1 MHAIQSLLVAVVLLT
16 LSATQGLAHTQA
28 RTVIYSDKPARLKVR
43 KSESLLISFPSAI
56 RPFQV
61 PVGESQIQFIKPTA
75 NFPNDL
81 NLKVNDPPKSLT
93 FTVPTASGQ
102 SYNIEMISVD
112 INPDTHVKIVDEA
125 VLQEATQNPDVE
137 RRVQASYDR
146 LVETSP
152 QKEPMMALLYTQLG
166 GHPSKAFPGVTM
178 TAVKTVLWDDE
189 VERREH
195 IWNYQGRD
203 GLGGYTYVI
212 TNKSNLEQTVS
223 LPKLGDQYA
232 NALYLT
238 FRYLGPNGNIGP
250 KLDGDHYTL
259 APGASG
265 LLHVITHSNR

>member
-1 MHAIQSLLVAVVLLT
+1 MRAIPSRVVAVMVLL
-16 LSATQGLAHTQA
+16 LCAASGLAHQPA
-28 RTVIYSDKPARLKVR
+28 RTVTYTGKPVRMKVR

-61 PVGESQIQFIKPTA
+61 PVSERHIQFVKPTA
-75 NFPNDL
+75 NYPNDL
-81 NLKVNDPPKSLT
+81 HVNVNDPPPSFT
-93 FTVPTASGQ
+93 FTVPTASGR
-102 SYNIEMISVD
+102 SYTIELIPVRL
-112 INPDTHVKIVDEA
+112 NPDTHVTLVDA
-125 VLQEATQNPDVE
+125 DVLQESARNPQVDT
-137 RRVQASYDR
+137 RVQTSFDR

-166 GHPSKAFPGVTM
+166 GHPSRAFPGVTM
-178 TAVKTVLWDDE
+178 TAVNTLLWDDE

-203 GLGGYTYVI
+203 GLGGYTYLI
-212 TNKSNLEQTVS
+212 TNKSTSGQTIS

-238 FRYLGPNGNIGP
+238 FINLGP
-250 KLDGDHYTL
+250 KLDGDHFTL

-265 LLHVITHSNR
+265 LLHVITHANR